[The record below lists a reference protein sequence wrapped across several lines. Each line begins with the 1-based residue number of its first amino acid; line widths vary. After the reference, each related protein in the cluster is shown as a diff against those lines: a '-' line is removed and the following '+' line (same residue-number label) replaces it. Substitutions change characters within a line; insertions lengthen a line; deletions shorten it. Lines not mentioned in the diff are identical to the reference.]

1 MKSGKIAAA
10 LILIL
15 VSSQGCLFD
24 PRDSEPP
31 ETGEVDTW
39 IVPNTPKDVFLNLAS
54 GWVSAKNSNYER
66 SLDPEFRFYPRPED
80 EALFGNPQLFAD
92 WTKEVEIAWLTRVK
106 EEYPGARTIQFGDA
120 DGVFAYEVVEV
131 GRATYEGQYLMT
143 VDPGDGNVETYA
155 GIARFIVVQGTL
167 GWVLTEWRDLDVN
180 GSFPTS
186 GYLRGV
192 LRAL

>member
-106 EEYPGARTIQFGDA
+106 
-120 DGVFAYEVVEV
+120 
-131 GRATYEGQYLMT
+131 
-143 VDPGDGNVETYA
+143 
-155 GIARFIVVQGTL
+155 
-167 GWVLTEWRDLDVN
+167 
-180 GSFPTS
+180 
-186 GYLRGV
+186 RGV
-192 LRAL
+192 PGRENDTSSAMPTESLPMRSWKSAGRRMRANIS